1 MLPGMSGMDLLKEIK
16 RIDPTISVVIVTGS
30 ENDRL
35 GAEAVENGAAA
46 FVRKPFD
53 LTYLDRFVRDL
64 MPTP

>member
-1 MLPGMSGMDLLKEIK
+1 MSG
-16 RIDPTISVVIVTGS
+16 TISVVIVTGS